1 MMGHSL
7 IHDLCNMQTI
17 TSYAGLMLAAQQE
30 AKEAIYR
37 KWALSM
43 ADKKVEIGKN
53 RCVCSGGMK

>member
-7 IHDLCNMQTI
+7 IHDWYNMQTI

-30 AKEAIYR
+30 VKEAIYR
-37 KWALSM
+37 KWALFM

-53 RCVCSGGMK
+53 RCVYSGGMK